1 MWTIRSWRTPSPSQE
16 LCTIITKAAYTRL
29 HLNAAIQMLTMNIQN
44 VGFFWMLLGTTA
56 TEKKVDPH
64 SEYSGGFREV
74 RGGRIKVPVNTSCA
88 PFLTRYPPP
97 PALRAVGWA
106 PPLIFSLQSWR
117 FWRASSDLPNAA
129 AGWGNW
135 CDFLKFRLNPVF
147 GPGFGQLNMG
157 WLG

>member
-1 MWTIRSWRTPSPSQE
+1 
-16 LCTIITKAAYTRL
+16 
-29 HLNAAIQMLTMNIQN
+29 
-44 VGFFWMLLGTTA
+44 MLLGTTA
-56 TEKKVDPH
+56 TEKKSRHH

-74 RGGRIKVPVNTSCA
+74 RGGRIKVPANTSCA

-135 CDFLKFRLNPVF
+135 FDFLKFRLTPVF
-147 GPGFGQLNMG
+147 GPVFGQLNMG